1 MLIPGELEVPYSGT
15 TDFDHDVAVAAILAR
30 IRECAAPGSM
40 PVTPLPAGVGPVIS
54 YLEEQHL
61 PDWYGARSEAVW
73 LEIQCAAALHH
84 HGVQVP
90 GYWAGIHALN
100 EAEDP
105 EGWDL
110 SLLMT
115 VGTLTVEQVFAAS
128 QVYRDVVTE
137 LDYREGSHV

>member
-1 MLIPGELEVPYSGT
+1 MAPDEMEVPTTGT
-15 TDFDHDVAVAAILAR
+15 VDFDHDVAVAAILAR
-30 IRECAAPGSM
+30 IDECAKPGSM
-40 PVTPLPAGVGPVIS
+40 PVAPLPPGVGPVIEF
-54 YLEEQHL
+54 LEEQFC
-61 PDWYGARSEAVW
+61 PDWYEGRGEAVW

-84 HGVQVP
+84 HGVTVS
-90 GYWAGIHALN
+90 GYHPGIHVLN

-115 VGTLTVEQVFAAS
+115 VGSLTVEQVFAAS

-137 LDYREGSHV
+137 LDYNREGSHA